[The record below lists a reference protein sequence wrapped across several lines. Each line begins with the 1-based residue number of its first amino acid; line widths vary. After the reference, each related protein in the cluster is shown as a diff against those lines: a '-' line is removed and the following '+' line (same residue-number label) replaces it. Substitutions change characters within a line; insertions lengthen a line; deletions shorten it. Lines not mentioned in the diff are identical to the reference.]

1 MHTPLCVLRYLGLM
15 VVVVSRL
22 SDRLAEAYG
31 DQTQEQIAERAR
43 RAGHQIDRSMISK
56 ALADKLGPKPR
67 EATLQALAAGF
78 RLDVR
83 ELRELVGRTGEDLG
97 VYAGPEFSASLT
109 RKQRRALDQLILAM
123 VEGDDDAGIAEAEK
137 MGVSTRDDMTLAAR
151 RGASTGRAQWER
163 AQTLGE
169 ESQDDGGF
177 NPA

>member
-1 MHTPLCVLRYLGLM
+1 MHTPLCVLRHLGLM

-83 ELRELVGRTGEDLG
+83 ELRMEVCHH
-97 VYAGPEFSASLT
+97 P
-109 RKQRRALDQLILAM
+109 
-123 VEGDDDAGIAEAEK
+123 
-137 MGVSTRDDMTLAAR
+137 
-151 RGASTGRAQWER
+151 AQP
-163 AQTLGE
+163 
-169 ESQDDGGF
+169 S
-177 NPA
+177 